1 MNSLKSMAE
10 NAVLAQHQQSSSPGF
25 PSTPTDLPIASLLA
39 ASLPSGLSDDP
50 NTAAAL
56 AALLAQQKG
65 GNINLPAALSA
76 LQQQQQNFNEQH
88 RIGLTVQSAGSTNSS
103 GSAGG
108 SQQTQN
114 ISPSMLMNSGSGG
127 SMTNQ
132 ETFIQPILG
141 VAPLGRLRNLF

>member
-1 MNSLKSMAE
+1 MAE
-10 NAVLAQHQQSSSPGF
+10 NAVLAQHSNSSGF
-25 PSTPTDLPIASLLA
+25 PTTPNDIPIASLLA
-39 ASLPSGLSDDP
+39 ASMPSGLSDDP

-76 LQQQQQNFNEQH
+76 LQQQQQQQQQNFNEQH
-88 RIGLTVQSAGSTNSS
+88 RLGLSVQSTGSTNTS
-103 GSAGG
+103 GSVGS

-114 ISPSMLMNSGSGG
+114 ISPLMSSGSVGG
-127 SMTNQ
+127 MTNQ

-141 VAPLGRLRNLF
+141 VAPLGKLKSYF